1 MCDTEYQFINT
12 GSVNPVSRRLIRS
25 HVMRGKNV
33 GKKRLPRRQ
42 QQVAPI
48 SRSKITQTQSNIA
61 FPPIHYSQSSMH
73 ELNTGELFSPRVLFN
88 IGDELG
94 RITSPY
100 HVSDQDRK
108 DISSFLLR
116 FSEMVYP
123 PQFSLGSRASKAIF
137 IEYLFVDDAYF
148 HSFLAMSAACFNCIT
163 NGESTTR
170 AEMHHHCS
178 ALRLLNAK
186 LAGQDALSEISIAS
200 VISMCLHSY
209 LRQDVKKMMVH
220 LKGLI
225 KIIDLRGGIGSLVA
239 CPALMDK
246 VRRIDVDV
254 AMQIGIP
261 LQLEFTPMFSEPTI
275 APLFLSD
282 FDLPGPFRRT
292 LQETNKQLY
301 FIARDIARL
310 AHFMSATATT
320 PDLRPGFLQ
329 ETVMSLFYRLLGVDT
344 VAGQYMVDPV
354 ARGTHIVLASFMTLA
369 LLRFDHQRRKQ
380 YCFVSRQCASRL
392 NCSSFVEA
400 MVDHVEA
407 HFWMLM
413 ASGSTILE
421 DDDHGWLIPQLKETV
436 GKLGIS
442 VWSQAMTILKRY
454 PWISGLQDEPA
465 HPLWMM
471 CLEQSASLGQR

>member
-1 MCDTEYQFINT
+1 MSETGLQFIDNSSIDR
-12 GSVNPVSRRLIRS
+12 GSRRLIRS

-33 GKKRLPRRQ
+33 GKKRVPRRQ
-42 QQVAPI
+42 EQDASI
-48 SRSKITQTQSNIA
+48 SGNSTTIVPQIQSNIA
-61 FPPIHYSQSSMH
+61 STPISYSKSSMQ

-100 HVSDQDRK
+100 HVSYQDRK
-108 DISSFLLR
+108 DISRFLLR

-123 PQFSLGSRASKAIF
+123 PQFSLGSRTSKAMF
-137 IEYLFVDDAYF
+137 IESLFLDEAYF

-163 NGESTTR
+163 NGDGITR
-170 AEMHHHCS
+170 AEMHHHCN

-186 LAGQDALSEISIAS
+186 LGGRDALSELAIAS
-200 VISMCLHSY
+200 VISMCLHAY
-209 LRQDVKKMMVH
+209 LRQDVNRMNVH

-225 KIIDLRGGIGSLVA
+225 KMIELRGGISSLA
-239 CPALMDK
+239 AYPALMDK
-246 VRRIDVDV
+246 VRRVDVDV

-261 LQLEFTPMFSEPTI
+261 LQLEFTRIFSEPTI
-275 APLFLSD
+275 PPLFLST
-282 FDLPGPFRRT
+282 FDLPGPFKRS
-292 LQETNKQLY
+292 LQETNAQLY
-301 FIARDIARL
+301 FVARDIARL
-310 AHFMSATATT
+310 AQFMSATAAT

-329 ETVMSLFYRLLGVDT
+329 ETVMSLFYRLLGIDT
-344 VAGQYMVDPV
+344 VAGQYIVDPM
-354 ARGTHIVLASFMTLA
+354 AKGTHIVLASFMTLA
-369 LLRFDHQRRKQ
+369 LLRFDQQRRKQ

-436 GKLGIS
+436 SKLGIS
-442 VWSQAMTILKRY
+442 VWSQAITILKRY

-465 HPLWMM
+465 HQLWVM
-471 CLEQSASLGQR
+471 CLEQ